1 VTGPTVIV
9 AGAMANKPH
18 NGGEA
23 WVRLSWIR
31 GLQRLGCDVW
41 FVEQIGAAHCTDSE
55 GRAATFASSA
65 NRSWFIDM
73 MARFGLT
80 DRSSLLCDSGEY
92 VGVSPDQ
99 VLSVAQR
106 TDLLVNISGHLYDS
120 DVLAA
125 CARRA
130 YIDIDPG
137 FTQYWDA
144 GGNRG
149 ARLDGHDHYFT
160 IGANIGHESC
170 EIPTGEFAWQHIR
183 PPVVLAD
190 WPVVRSKVGAF
201 DSAGRP
207 RFTTI
212 ATWRG
217 PFGPIELSRRRF
229 GLKVHEFRKFLGI
242 ASLVDASF
250 EAALAIH
257 PDETP
262 DLQRLR
268 DEAWVVRDPRACAG
282 GADEFRSFVASSAAE
297 FSVAQGIYV
306 ETNSGWFSDRTT
318 RYLASGRPVL
328 VQDTGF
334 SRTLPIGKGLI
345 AFSTMDEAI
354 DGAATIIDNYD
365 LHAAAARGVAEE
377 FFDSDVVLP
386 AFLNVCLNDVCLNDV
401 RLTDVRP

>member
-1 VTGPTVIV
+1 MNGPHRNRPTVIV

-31 GLQRLGCDVW
+31 GLQRLGCEVW
-41 FVEQIGAAHCTDSE
+41 FIEQIGSEHCTDST
-55 GRAATFASSA
+55 GRAASFAQSA
-65 NRSWFIDM
+65 NRSWFIDT

-80 DRSSLLCDSGEY
+80 ERALLMCDSGEY
-92 VGVSPDQ
+92 VGVAPDSF
-99 VLSVAQR
+99 LAVARR

-125 CARRA
+125 CHRTA

-149 ARLDGHDHYFT
+149 ARLDGHDRYFT
-160 IGANIGHESC
+160 IGANIAHESC
-170 EIPTGEFAWQHIR
+170 EIPTGTFNWQHVR

-190 WPVVRSKVGAF
+190 WPVVESLFGAR
-201 DSAGRP
+201 DTAGRL

-229 GLKVHEFRKFLGI
+229 GLKVHEFRKYLTI
-242 ASLVDASF
+242 ATVVDASF

-262 DLQRLR
+262 DLQRLH
-268 DEAWVVRDPRACAG
+268 DEGWIVRDPQVCANS
-282 GADEFRSFVASSAAE
+282 ADDFRSFVAGSAAE

-334 SRTLPIGKGLI
+334 SRTLATGKGLI
-345 AFSTMDEAI
+345 AFSTMDEAVE
-354 DGAATIIDNYD
+354 GAATIIDNYEF
-365 LHAAAARGVAEE
+365 HASAARDVAEE

-386 AFLNVCLNDVCLNDV
+386 AFLNACLSGL
-401 RLTDVRP
+401 